1 MPLWLLVLSACG
13 TSTLFLKKDQY
24 LFVQARIKGNR
35 KVDAEAL
42 AALQQQKPNR
52 QIPIIQSTPYL
63 WFYQLGERL
72 YDKDKV
78 KAKIART
85 QKRYDDRIA
94 KEKDAGSAKAIRL
107 RNQRDQKLEKLQTK
121 LEEGNWLMRTV
132 GEPPSIFDP
141 SAMALTAKE
150 MQNYLFN
157 KGFFDGKASAKVD
170 TLSRRRIR
178 VTYTIHEGAPQ
189 ILRRIRDTAYD
200 AFLQHIVDSITAKG
214 QRLVEPGQRYDQDL
228 ITAERERLDKTIR
241 NLGYY
246 AFSREYIFVRADTGV
261 LDSALG
267 TRAIDLRY
275 EIKNPAHAR
284 HERYRIGQ
292 ADFFFSQ
299 ANGYAATDTTDSLF
313 NGIRYH
319 TPFRKMSYRTLDS
332 KVLVRPGEYYNADAL
347 TNSQAQLQ
355 AMDFFRFVNFSFDSL
370 ADKRTFLLNIQ
381 ASRLPKYQISDEVGM
396 LVSQGAPG
404 PFVNLGFKVRNA
416 LNSFDIFEISGR
428 YSQEGQIS
436 VFNSGSVY
444 RARELGVN
452 TSITFPA
459 IVFPG
464 FTSYLFNS
472 KNPKTRLT
480 LGYTSLHRPEYSQEI
495 VKATAGY
502 SINLSPR
509 EVVGLNLIDASL
521 VYTTRISEGFQA
533 FLDSQA
539 VRGNPLNQSFKRQ
552 IVTSLSGF
560 YVYNTASQ
568 TGKKRGTYLRLFGEL
583 GGFVPNFF
591 ADTYYAT
598 DAQGNESVDGRY
610 VNNDRLG
617 LNLRVFRFTKFQAD
631 YRYYYPTSKNTMWV
645 ARVNAGVAA
654 PLGDSRALPYVKYF
668 FSGGSNSIRAWAPRR
683 LGPGQYSTQAASGS
697 GIGYEQPGE
706 VLFEANLE
714 LRQKLLGYF
723 EGALFADAGNVF
735 TLKEEAAR
743 PGGSIRA
750 STFFQSLALGVGP
763 GLRMDFSFLVV
774 RLDMGIKTYDP
785 AQPAGSRWVIRDLF
799 KKAENGYQRAV
810 FNIGIG
816 YPF

>member
-35 KVDAEAL
+35 KVDSEAL

-52 QIPIIQSTPYL
+52 QIPILKSTPYL

-72 YDKDKV
+72 YDRDKV

-85 QKRYDDRIA
+85 QKRYEDRIA
-94 KEKDAGSAKAIRL
+94 KEKDPGSAKAIRL

-150 MQNYLFN
+150 MRNYLFN
-157 KGFFDGKASAKVD
+157 KGFFDGSVSPHVD
-170 TLSRRRIR
+170 TLRRRRIR
-178 VTYTIHEGAPQ
+178 VTYTINEGAPQ

-200 AFLQHIVDSITAKG
+200 GFLQHIVDSITAKG

-261 LDSALG
+261 LDSVLG
-267 TRAIDLRY
+267 THAIDLLY
-275 EIKNPAHAR
+275 EIKNPARSR
-284 HERYRIGQ
+284 HERYHIGE

-299 ANGYAATDTTDSLF
+299 ASGYAATDTTDSLF

-370 ADKRTFLLNIQ
+370 ADKRSFRLNIQ
-381 ASRLPKYQISDEVGM
+381 ASRLPKYQISDEVGL

-436 VFNSGSVY
+436 VFNQSGVY
-444 RARELGVN
+444 RAREVGVN
-452 TSITFPA
+452 TSLTFPA

-464 FTSYLFNS
+464 FTSYLFNAN
-472 KNPKTRLT
+472 NPKTRLT
-480 LGYTSLHRPEYSQEI
+480 LGYTSLKRPEYSQEI
-495 VKATAGY
+495 IKATAGY
-502 SINLSPR
+502 SINLSQR

-521 VYTTRISEGFQA
+521 VYTTRISPGFKQ
-533 FLDSQA
+533 FLDAQA
-539 VRGNPLNQSFKRQ
+539 AQGNPLNQSFQRQ
-552 IVTSLSGF
+552 IVTSLSAF

-568 TGKKRGTYLRLFGEL
+568 TSKKRGTYLRLFGEL

-591 ADTYYAT
+591 ADTYYNT
-598 DAQGNESVDGRY
+598 DTLGRKTVDGRY
-610 VNNDRLG
+610 VNNDKLG
-617 LNLRVFRFTKFQAD
+617 VNLRVFRFSKFQVD
-631 YRYYYPTSKNTMWV
+631 YRYYYPTSKTTMWV
-645 ARVNAGVAA
+645 ARVNTGVAA

-683 LGPGQYSTQAASGS
+683 LGPGSYATKADSGS
-697 GIGYEQPGE
+697 SNGYEQPGE
-706 VLFEANLE
+706 IIFEANLE
-714 LRQKLLGYF
+714 VRQKLLGYF
-723 EGALFADAGNVF
+723 EGALFADVGNVF
-735 TLKEEAAR
+735 TLRDDSAR
-743 PGGSIRA
+743 PGSSFKP
-750 STFFQSLALGVGP
+750 STFFQSLALGIGP

-774 RLDMGIKTYDP
+774 RLDVGIKTYDP
-785 AQPAGSRWVIRDLF
+785 SRPPGSRWVIRDFF
-799 KKAENGYQRAV
+799 KDTTFGFNNSAV
-810 FNIGIG
+810 NIGIG